1 MAQLPSTDSRLD
13 LIRDLKLGPRAAPA
27 GGATRKGKREPK
39 GVVLPRP
46 FGNSPSDTYLVN
58 LIEPPGTAS
67 SLAAFLGTLVA
78 VGIDSRLCKGN
89 KQPAYAPT
97 ASPSEGDAALLAK
110 FRADVNAHPAR
121 RMLIF
126 MRHYA
131 DLSRQVSLC
140 SRPYECTTAT
150 HDCGLSKARPLFP
163 GFCATCI
170 KEVRGVVMAAMLI
183 HDACMLFHPDR
194 AETYVHVFFRE
205 CLRFHWRSRSSSAAY
220 FNTWVAVCA
229 RHVLDRL
236 EEPQMDAKEV
246 AKWSAERVL
255 RVDACADT
263 NTELAIA
270 LPGHAGRI
278 PGSAPYMTVPC
289 ARCAD
294 RHRVALP
301 PGASPAP
308 NPPSE
313 ERPKRRAPNDASAVT
328 RTGKKTKRSAE
339 SSDDSSEPVRA
350 SVRNDN
356 DFGYGM
362 DAQEYGFMPSDDA
375 ATSFAFPPPLAELPL
390 PEFLDMDSSYG
401 APSHAYTPHNRLFGA
416 PAPPPAAPNQP
427 MVLPSHVSVPPPAPR
442 LQPTFPGQ
450 PAGAPAPPA
459 TIAPA
464 PAHAPSEPA
473 KPLDTP
479 ARAAACVRTIAIEI
493 VDDDE
498 DEPLL

>member
-1 MAQLPSTDSRLD
+1 MAQLPPADSRLD
-13 LIRDLKLGPRAAPA
+13 LIRDLGLGPRAAPA

-97 ASPSEGDAALLAK
+97 ASPPEGDAALLAK

-183 HDACMLFHPDR
+183 HDACLLFHPDR

-278 PGSAPYMTVPC
+278 PESAPYMTVPC

-308 NPPSE
+308 NPPE
-313 ERPKRRAPNDASAVT
+313 KQKRRAPNDASAGT

-339 SSDDSSEPVRA
+339 SSDDSSEPVHA
-350 SVRNDN
+350 STRNDTPY
-356 DFGYGM
+356 DYGM
-362 DAQEYGFMPSDDA
+362 DVQDDGFMASDDA

-390 PEFLDMDSSYG
+390 PEFSTLGSSYG
-401 APSHAYTPHNRLFGA
+401 AFSHQHDTDAFGV
-416 PAPPPAAPNQP
+416 PAPPPMVATGKPGQP

-442 LQPTFPGQ
+442 LQPAFPGQ

-464 PAHAPSEPA
+464 PAPSEPA

-479 ARAAACVRTIAIEI
+479 ARAAACVRTIAIEL